1 MYADFR
7 MLRAEDAIQNSYN
20 VSAEKYRIPEEGGG
34 LHWHDYFTLDLI
46 LDGRGIHYINGQQ
59 EELLPGMVQLIYP
72 TDIHTI
78 APEEDMRLISIR
90 FTEHALSEQL
100 FNLIYGKEI
109 RKLYPKAAVFNRIHA
124 CAEAMIEELDAP
136 ENPFCK
142 ELVSLHFQ
150 EIILLVAREGGAQ
163 EKREKSA
170 AEKILLY
177 LNEHFRENL
186 SLEQAAAYTNYSAP
200 YFSAFFKKEVGKTY
214 SQYLMER
221 KIEYACTL
229 LKNTDYSVT
238 EVCFASGFGS
248 ISHFNAC
255 FKSKTGMSPM
265 RYRHQYSAT
274 TSI

>member
-7 MLRAEDAIQNSYN
+7 MLRTEDAIQNPYN
-20 VSAEKYRIPEEGGG
+20 VSAERYIIPAGGGG

-46 LDGRGIHYINGQQ
+46 LSGKGIHRINGQQ

-78 APEEDMRLISIR
+78 IPEKDMHLISIR

-100 FNLIYGKEI
+100 FDLIYGKEI
-109 RKLYPKAAVFNRIHA
+109 RKLYPNQPVFQRIYA
-124 CAEAMIEELDAP
+124 CADAMIKDLTVP
-136 ENPFCK
+136 ESTFCK

-163 EKREKSA
+163 EKKEKSA

-177 LNEHFRENL
+177 LNEHFREKL

-214 SQYLMER
+214 SQYLTER

-238 EVCFASGFGS
+238 EICFASGFGS
-248 ISHFNAC
+248 ISHFNAS
-255 FKSKTGMSPM
+255 FKSNTGMTPM
-265 RYRHQYSAT
+265 QFRKKHGDAWL
-274 TSI
+274 